1 MTTVCFIGSAQSL
14 CGFEIS
20 GHAMTARHGKDIL
33 CAAISSAA
41 YLTAN
46 TVTEILG
53 IEAEALADDG
63 FMRLL
68 INEKDCAPAQATLR
82 GFELHI
88 KELKKQYPKHIELK
102 YKEGANH
109 NA

>member
-1 MTTVCFIGSAQSL
+1 MTTVCFIGSSKKL
-14 CGFEIS
+14 CGFEIT
-20 GHAMTARHGKDIL
+20 GHAMTARFGKDIL

-46 TVTEILG
+46 TVTDIIGLK
-53 IEAEALADDG
+53 AEAVADEG
-63 FMRLL
+63 FMKLL
-68 INEKDCAPAQATLR
+68 IKEDPEAAQATLR

-88 KELKKQYPKHIELK
+88 KELKKQYPKYIELK